1 MSRASTYGDGYNG
14 LKLVNHGGKCC
25 GIKTIYGFNCS
36 PQSVIYDKCSPLNE
50 IKINDKD
57 SHGYMVS
64 CNERFFTD
72 SAPEES
78 YRERLQRYIDFVK
91 KRRPKQLIEVIL
103 QDSYQKAWQEELVN
117 NFGFVKVN
125 NFKNSNSW
133 LWLSVFHLVID
144 EDLKPKKVPTEAVV
158 DNFPTAT
165 DVVA

>member
-1 MSRASTYGDGYNG
+1 MSRDGTYGSCYNG

-25 GIKTIYGFNCS
+25 GIKTIYGFNFNPEPRS
-36 PQSVIYDKCSPLNE
+36 YDKCSSLNK
-50 IKINDKD
+50 IKINNKD
-57 SHGYMVS
+57 SYGYMVA

-72 SAPEES
+72 SAPEEG

-103 QDSYQKAWQEELVN
+103 QDSYQKDWQKELVK
-117 NFGFVKVN
+117 NFGFVKVT
-125 NFKNSNSW
+125 NFKNSNSG

-144 EDLKPKKVPTEAVV
+144 EDLKPKKVSTEAVV
-158 DNFPTAT
+158 DNFPTAI